1 MSANPYEDREQTEVK
16 HRILERYLEAFA
28 PIVGSWAA
36 DIAYVDCLA
45 GPWRSAS
52 PTLTDTSFARA
63 IGTLRQARLALRL
76 RGKTPSFRCL
86 LIELDVVAFRR
97 LEEYGAA
104 VEDVEVTTKHW
115 DFAAHIPEIVAF
127 AKERRNSFPFIFID
141 PTGWELAT
149 IDLIRPLLQLNPGEV
164 LINLMTSWI
173 TRFLSDPS
181 KGFDR
186 LFGQEEVERIRSL
199 PAEQQEE
206 ELVRTYAGAVRR
218 AGGFKYVC
226 NLPVMKPDQDAFHFH
241 MVYGTRHE
249 KGVEVFKSMEQTVIP
264 FMHRTRAAAQAR
276 RRLERTSQ
284 PGLFG
289 AEATYR
295 EQKFSLLRQNNLA
308 AAKSAVAAMLERQAD
323 TLYDDIW
330 AESMQYAAVME
341 EDVRNWI
348 DEWDKQGK
356 IKIEN
361 MQAGRRVVQ
370 RGKNITLHRL
380 S

>member
-52 PTLTDTSFARA
+52 PNLTDTSFARA

-104 VEDVEVTTKHW
+104 VEDVEVTTKNW

-241 MVYGTRHE
+241 MVYGTRHA